1 MTDPERVADRLE
13 RYAKDQGGWH
23 NIDDTCEEA
32 AAMIRRLAAENESL
46 TKGYESLTKENAR
59 LRAREARLVEALKPF
74 ADAEPVWDQSLDDS
88 DLWQRPL
95 RFSDRIRA
103 SLTVGDL
110 RCARAA
116 IEEATE

>member
-59 LRAREARLVEALKPF
+59 LRAREARLVEALRPF
-74 ADAEPVWDQSLDDS
+74 ALESDVWGDDVS
-88 DLWQRPL
+88 DSRTLVMKDGCEIAV
-95 RFSDRIRA
+95 F
-103 SLTVGDL
+103 TVGDL